1 MGKIADALEK
11 TNRDHQRGTV
21 FDTAGGMEEKQN
33 KVAEGEIQPVQ
44 RTSSEN
50 RAQTHPSA
58 EPVHRIQPVTG
69 RIDRLASDLI
79 AFFEPQSVV
88 SERIKILRTNILF
101 PEKGEPPR
109 SILVTSALP
118 DEGKTFI
125 ASNLAISIA
134 AGIEEHVLLIDC
146 DMRNSCIHSR
156 FGFGQVAGLTEY
168 LTSEADLPELI
179 LRTPID
185 KLSILP
191 GGRPAENPA
200 ELLSSHKMSELIEE
214 TKVRYIDRYIVIDA
228 PPPLLTAEASALARQ
243 VDGIVVVTQYGKT
256 PRQAVADLVDT
267 VGREKI
273 LGIVFNWYENT
284 FFSYD
289 GYSKYHGYYG
299 TGGK

>member
-1 MGKIADALEK
+1 VGKIADALEK

-101 PEKGEPPR
+101 PEKGDPPR

-156 FGFGQVAGLTEY
+156 FGFG
-168 LTSEADLPELI
+168 
-179 LRTPID
+179 
-185 KLSILP
+185 
-191 GGRPAENPA
+191 
-200 ELLSSHKMSELIEE
+200 
-214 TKVRYIDRYIVIDA
+214 
-228 PPPLLTAEASALARQ
+228 
-243 VDGIVVVTQYGKT
+243 
-256 PRQAVADLVDT
+256 
-267 VGREKI
+267 
-273 LGIVFNWYENT
+273 
-284 FFSYD
+284 
-289 GYSKYHGYYG
+289 
-299 TGGK
+299 